1 VNHRENRFSLAEDEL
16 NNEVLV
22 STYSDDD
29 LDMKDV
35 EELTHAERIQR
46 LH

>member
-1 VNHRENRFSLAEDEL
+1 MKNRVSRLEVAEDEL

-35 EELTHAERIQR
+35 EELTHA
-46 LH
+46 